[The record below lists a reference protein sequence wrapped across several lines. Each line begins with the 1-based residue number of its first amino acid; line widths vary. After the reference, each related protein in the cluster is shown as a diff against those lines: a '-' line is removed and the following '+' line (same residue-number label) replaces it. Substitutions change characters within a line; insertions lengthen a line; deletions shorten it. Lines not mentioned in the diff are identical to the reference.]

1 MNSTLARAAG
11 PSRAAVRPSAAAIT
25 AAVIVVACC
34 LTFAMANV
42 ILETTGG
49 LFDGG
54 QYAQVAGA
62 YPVGLAVA
70 NGLVFT
76 MKVVVALAAILSV
89 TRLPRSVRPPLVGMV
104 LWATFATLAV
114 YSLGNVAETIGIL
127 AGLRGSPD
135 MINVKTLAYV
145 AFFLVFAAPAGVLAV
160 SFTRRYALRKR
171 YVLFGAL
178 GAPVVLGGLLVALPA
193 LLAALGLF
201 PTA

>member
-1 MNSTLARAAG
+1 MNPTLARAAG
-11 PSRAAVRPSAAAIT
+11 PSRAVRPTAAAIT

-34 LTFAMANV
+34 VTFAAANV

-54 QYAQVAGA
+54 RYAQVAGA

-76 MKVVVALAAILSV
+76 MKVVVALAAILAV
-89 TRLPRSVRPPLVGMV
+89 TRLPRFVRPPLVGMV

-114 YSLGNVAETIGIL
+114 YSLGNVAEML
-127 AGLRGSPD
+127 AIMSGLTGSPD
-135 MINVKTLAYV
+135 MVNPKTLAYV
-145 AFFLVFAAPAGVLAV
+145 LFFLVFAAPAGVLAI
-160 SFTRRYALRKR
+160 SFTRRYALPRR
-171 YVLFGAL
+171 YVLLGAL
-178 GAPVVLGGLLVALPA
+178 GAPVILGGLLLGLPA

-201 PTA
+201 PG